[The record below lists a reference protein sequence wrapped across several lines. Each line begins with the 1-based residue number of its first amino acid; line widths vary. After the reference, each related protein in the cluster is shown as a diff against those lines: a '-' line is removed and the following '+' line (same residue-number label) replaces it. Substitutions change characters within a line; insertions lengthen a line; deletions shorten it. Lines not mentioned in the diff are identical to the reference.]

1 MDGVE
6 IGRQIAEALHLAA
19 VAAGDD
25 PWSPLALAV
34 AQVKR
39 NGLTADPSQAG
50 AKGLNGGRA
59 CYIPIAALI
68 LYEDSGSQFDQAFR
82 IAHELGHIHLGDS
95 EEEDFTGPPFEIDPT
110 RPAEAAPVG
119 TERVIDYGRRQRRE
133 VQMDLFARE
142 FLLPRS
148 AARKLHLEQGMTA
161 SEIATRLG
169 APVGV
174 VAQQLFDA
182 ILLPPIELPKQTT
195 TAETPLNDLQA
206 VAAKHEGS
214 AFLLEAGPGTGKTKT
229 LVGRIKHLL
238 TKGVDP
244 RRILVLTF
252 SNKAAG
258 EIADRIAAVDKAAAA
273 AMWTG
278 TFHAFGLDIIH
289 RFYDD
294 LELPPNVRM
303 LDRTEAAE
311 LIENEFPRLGL
322 VHYRDIYDPTQII
335 SDMLAA
341 ISRAKDEV
349 VFADQ
354 YEQLASRM
362 QANATTDE
370 ERIAGD
376 KASEV
381 ARVYHAYEAIKRGAN
396 AVDFGDLVS
405 LPVRL
410 LEGSAEI
417 TNTLRQAHQYILV
430 DEYQDVNRSS
440 VRLLKALSGEGE
452 NLWVV
457 GDAKQ
462 SIYRFRG
469 ASSVNMERF
478 ETHDFPK
485 GKRGPLKENYRSV
498 PEITT
503 AFSHFALDMK
513 AGGPGSEVEPKRKAT
528 GMVPAMRRVDR
539 KADQVVALAESILE
553 MQSVGHALRD
563 QAVLC
568 TGNDKLSEFG
578 QQLERM
584 GIPVLFLGSLFERTE
599 VKDLLAALTLLVD
612 RRATGLLRT
621 ACMPSFAMCLEDVV
635 AVMNYLRT
643 ADQTAGAWRAL
654 PDTVEGLSASGRAAL
669 ARLNTA
675 LTDLEATC
683 DPWEALAQFLLGPA
697 QLAGQLVQSGT
708 PGDRAKGIA
717 VWQLLNFMR
726 VQPKGQGLPIQR
738 LMDRIRR
745 LVRLADERDL
755 RQLPAA
761 ARSIDAVRLMTIHGA
776 KGLEF
781 EIVHLPGMNKGTLPR
796 TVKQN
801 GCPPPENMIEGA
813 QGPAGKHHEDE
824 TFKEHECL
832 FYVGMSRARD
842 RLFFYAVN
850 FSESSG
856 QRKPSPRQ
864 QSPFIDRLTGFITN
878 EVITPKIAPPVVPED
893 IPLELIPE
901 GAVVLEGYQV
911 SGYERCERK
920 YLYVHLLQVGGRAR
934 ASAFLQ
940 MHDAVRLGFK
950 SVVQGGNADT
960 AFLAEQLK
968 DSFAASGLDQH
979 GYVQDYLTLAQGM
992 LTSFL
997 AGRDGRTPEQPVAL
1011 NLSFGEDKILVTPDD
1026 VVLES
1031 DGRKTYRRVSTGK
1044 TRNTDESDLGVAA
1057 LLLAARA
1064 IDPNA
1069 QVELVYLADDNRIT
1083 VDRSATQLKNSG
1095 VKVADAI
1102 SQVRAGS
1109 FTANPSSFSCP
1120 QCAAFFLCGPLP
1132 PGALRKAF

>member
-1 MDGVE
+1 VDRVE
-6 IGRQIAEALHLAA
+6 IGRQTAEALHLAA

-25 PWSPLALAV
+25 PWSPLTLAL

-39 NGLTADPSQAG
+39 NGLTANPSQAG

-59 CYIPIAALI
+59 CYIPIAALV
-68 LYEDSGSQFDQAFR
+68 LYEDSGTEFDQAFR

-148 AARKLHLEQGMTA
+148 VVRKLHLEKGMTA
-161 SEIATRLG
+161 AQIAEKLG
-169 APVGV
+169 APVAA

-182 ILLPPIELPKQTT
+182 LLLPPIELPQQSNTPDL
-195 TAETPLNDLQA
+195 PLNDLQA
-206 VAAKHEGS
+206 VAAKHQGN
-214 AFLLEAGPGTGKTKT
+214 ALLLEAGPGTGKTKT

-238 TKGVDP
+238 SQGVDP

-258 EIADRIAAVDKAAAA
+258 EIVDRIAAVDKAAAA
-273 AMWTG
+273 AMWIG

-294 LELPPNVRM
+294 LELPPNARM
-303 LDRTEAAE
+303 LDRTEAVE

-322 VHYRDIYDPTQII
+322 AHYRDIYDPTQII

-354 YEQLASRM
+354 YEQLASHM
-362 QANATTDE
+362 QADATTEE

-376 KASEV
+376 KAAEI
-381 ARVYHAYEAIKRGAN
+381 ARVYQAYEAIKRSAN

-417 TNTLRQAHQYILV
+417 TNTLRQAHQHILV

-440 VRLLKALSGEGE
+440 VRLLKALCGEGE
-452 NLWVV
+452 DLWVV

-469 ASSVNMERF
+469 ASSINMERF
-478 ETHDFPK
+478 GKHDFPK
-485 GKRGPLKENYRSV
+485 GARGLLKENYRSV
-498 PEITT
+498 PEITK

-513 AGGPGSEVEPKRKAT
+513 AGGPGSEVEPKRKAA
-528 GMVPAMRRVDR
+528 GVVPAIRRVDR
-539 KADQVVALAESILE
+539 KADQVVALAEAILE
-553 MQSVGHALRD
+553 MKSAGHALRD

-584 GIPVLFLGSLFERTE
+584 GIPVLFLGSLFERPE
-599 VKDLLAALTLLVD
+599 VKDLLAVLTLMVD

-621 ACMPSFAMCLEDVV
+621 ACMPFFAMSLDDVA
-635 AVMNYLRT
+635 AVLNYLRT
-643 ADQTAGAWRAL
+643 ADQPAGAWRAL
-654 PDTVEGLSASGRAAL
+654 PENLEGLSEPGRAAL
-669 ARLNTA
+669 ARLDAA
-675 LTDLEATC
+675 LTALEATA
-683 DPWEALAQFLLGPA
+683 DPWEALAQFLLGSV

-726 VQPKGQGLPIQR
+726 IQPKGQGLPIQR
-738 LMDRIRR
+738 LMERIRR
-745 LVRLADERDL
+745 LVRLSDERDL

-781 EIVHLPGMNKGTLPR
+781 EVVHLPGMNDQTLPR
-796 TVKQN
+796 AVQQSR
-801 GCPPPENMIEGA
+801 CPPPDHMIDGA
-813 QGPAGKHHEDE
+813 QGSAKEYHSAE
-824 TFKEHECL
+824 TFKEQECL

-850 FSESSG
+850 FTENNR
-856 QRKPSPRQ
+856 QRK
-864 QSPFIDRLTGFITN
+864 QSPFIDRIAGFITN
-878 EVITPKIAPPVVPED
+878 EIIAPKTAPPAVPED

-901 GAVVLEGYQV
+901 GAIVLEGYQV

-920 YLYVHLLQVGGRAR
+920 YLYVHLLQVGGRAK

-940 MHDAVRLGFK
+940 MHNAVRLGFK
-950 SVVQGGNADT
+950 SIVQGGNADP

-968 DSFAASGLDQH
+968 ESFAASGLDQH
-979 GYVQDYLTLAQGM
+979 GYVEDYLSLAQGM

-997 AGRDGRTPEQPVAL
+997 GGRDGRTSEQPVAL
-1011 NLSFGEDKILVTPDD
+1011 NLSFGEDRILVTPDD

-1044 TRNTDESDLGVAA
+1044 TRDTDESDLGVAA

-1069 QVELVYLADDNRIT
+1069 QVELVYLADDNRFT
-1083 VDRSATQLKNSG
+1083 LNRSATQLKNSSA
-1095 VKVADAI
+1095 KVAGAI
-1102 SQVRAGS
+1102 TRVRAGS
-1109 FTANPSSFSCP
+1109 FMAKPSSYTCP
-1120 QCAAFFLCGPLP
+1120 GCPAFFLCGPLP
-1132 PGALRKAF
+1132 PGVLRKAF